1 MAHRLLRA
9 LKRSYPGDTVEG
21 MKIAISVPDGLFAAG
36 EDLAR
41 EMKVSRSELYA
52 RALREYVAT
61 RSASAITANLDRV
74 YASQKASIDP
84 ALARAQIAALP
95 DESW

>member
-1 MAHRLLRA
+1 
-9 LKRSYPGDTVEG
+9 

-61 RSASAITANLDRV
+61 RTASEITASLNRV
-74 YASQKASIDP
+74 YATQKARIDP
-84 ALARAQIAALP
+84 ALARAQVAALP
-95 DESW
+95 DDAW